1 MRIEID
7 IHRARRLFPSEIE
20 GDGAY
25 YRPNRQFLAG
35 RLPARLMKHFEA
47 NWRAKAAHDRPGSDP
62 ERADKLKNR
71 QRELETYIADRKR
84 QLDQLDELAL
94 DPAHLDKLEREK
106 ATAERLLKSIHAEF
120 RLIEA
125 TAARNAESRDFVE
138 LILALLDAPDLTAHA
153 RILDR
158 HNLLTAECRRQLL
171 DEQADQAANADQ
183 TGAGTRGPRGRAEAA
198 RPGAATANRPGRV
211 EGPAFAPG

>member
-1 MRIEID
+1 MTRIEID
-7 IHRARRLFPSEIE
+7 LHRARRLFPSEIE

-25 YRPNRQFLAG
+25 YRPVRQFLAG

-47 NWRAKAAHDRPGSDP
+47 NWRARAEYERPGSDP
-62 ERADKLKNR
+62 ERTERLKKR

-84 QLDQLDELAL
+84 QLDQLDELTL

-138 LILALLDAPDLTAHA
+138 LILALLDAPDQTAHA

-158 HNLLTAECRRQLL
+158 YNLLTAECRRALQKT
-171 DEQADQAANADQ
+171 QAD
-183 TGAGTRGPRGRAEAA
+183 EAA
-198 RPGAATANRPGRV
+198 
-211 EGPAFAPG
+211 